1 MAQVKGLVV
10 QIGGDTSGLD
20 KAIKSASKG
29 ASALQ
34 KELNEINKALKLDP
48 SSTTLLAQKQQVL
61 SNKIKDTTNLLK
73 SLKEEQAKYIKEGGD
88 LNTAEYRK
96 LERQIAQTTQ
106 ELKQLNYE
114 NSKWKTASDN
124 LKKFGDTMT
133 KVGQKLSNFGK
144 SLTTYVT
151 LPIAG
156 LTATSLKYAKEQE
169 SALQQVDK
177 IYGNSAKV
185 VKDFAENS
193 AIAFNMSTNNAYKYS
208 QVFGNLIQSITDD
221 QNENAKL
228 TIELLKA
235 SSVIASAT
243 GRTMEDVM
251 DRIRSGLLGNTE
263 AIEDLGVNV
272 NVALLEST
280 DAFKKFAGDK
290 SWQQLDFQT
299 QQQIRLFGILEQ
311 TTKKYGDEINQNTT
325 TNVAELTSKL
335 QNLGTE
341 VGEKLLP
348 YFNKIVDKLTELVD
362 KFNELSP
369 ETQDMIIKIGLL
381 VASLGPILLILGKVF
396 TFIGSIANGLSQLS
410 SVIGQVSASASAAG
424 TSIGAIAG
432 PVAAVIAVVAG
443 LTAEFT
449 HLYQTNEEFQ
459 AKVTEAWNN
468 IVTFFQD
475 SIMPFWNQ
483 LVELVKNVLSTIWE
497 MIQEIWKQ
505 IEPYIQDAFEVVL
518 DWWNESGKEIFADIM
533 WILEKLLWAVNWIWS
548 NVVTPL
554 LKMYT
559 ENLKPAIDVFGTLVN
574 STLKF
579 VLDTVTNVWNMVKGI
594 LSGVIDFVTGVFT
607 GDWERAWNGVKNIFS
622 SIWNGLTGIIK
633 SAVNGIIDVVNS
645 LIRGINHSLS
655 QIPDAVPRNWW
666 FKFEY
671 TSNTKTS

>member
-34 KELNEINKALKLDP
+34 KELNEINRALKLDP
-48 SSTTLLAQKQQVL
+48 SSTTLLTQKQQVL

-73 SLKEEQAKYIKEGGD
+73 SLKEEQARYIKEGGD

-348 YFNKIVDKLTELVD
+348 YFNKIVDKLTDLVD

-410 SVIGQVSASASAAG
+410 SIIGQVSASATASG

-432 PVAAVIAVVAG
+432 PIGIVIGVIAG
-443 LTAEFT
+443 LTAEFV
-449 HLYQTNEEFQ
+449 HLFKTNEEFN
-459 AKVTEAWNN
+459 AKVMETWQN
-468 IVTFFQD
+468 IVNFFNEYVKPIWEQ
-475 SIMPFWNQ
+475 I
-483 LVELVKNVLSTIWE
+483 VTLVKNVFGTIWDI
-497 MIQEIWKQ
+497 IQSVWEQ
-505 IEPYIQDAFEVVL
+505 IEPYIAEAFTTIM
-518 DWWNESGKEIFADIM
+518 DWWNTTGSEMLATLM
-533 WILEKLLWAVNWIWS
+533 VILKKLLEGVNWLWV
-548 NVVTPL
+548 NVIDPII
-554 LKMYT
+554 KFYM
-559 ENLKPAIDVFGTLVN
+559 ENLKPAIEFFANFVSATI
-574 STLKF
+574 KF
-579 VLDTVTNVWNMVKGI
+579 LLQTISDWWNMVKGI
-594 LSGVIDFVTGVFT
+594 FNGIITFLTGVFT
-607 GDWERAWNGVKNIFS
+607 GDWSKAWQGIKDIFA
-622 SIWNGLTGIIK
+622 SIVNGL
-633 SAVNGIIDVVNS
+633 VNVFKTPLNYIIDLINGF
-645 LIRGINHSLS
+645 IRGINK
-655 QIPDAVPRNWW
+655 IKMPDWVPRIGRNE
-666 FKFEY
+666 F
-671 TSNTKTS
+671 

>member
-1 MAQVKGLVV
+1 MANVKGLVV
-10 QIGGDTSGLD
+10 QIGGDTSGLE

-29 ASALQ
+29 TQTLQ
-34 KELNEINKALKLDP
+34 KELNEINRMLKFDP
-48 SSTTLLAQKQQVL
+48 NSTTLLAQKQQVL
-61 SNKIKDTTNLLK
+61 GNKIKDTTNLLK
-73 SLKEEQAKYIKEGGD
+73 SLKEEQARYIKEGGD

-96 LERQIAQTTQ
+96 LERQIAQTTE
-106 ELKQLNYE
+106 ELKKLHYE

-133 KVGQKLSNFGK
+133 KVGQKLSDFGK

-177 IYGNSAKV
+177 IYGKSAKV

-348 YFNKIVDKLTELVD
+348 YFNKIVDKLTDLVD

-381 VASLGPILLILGKVF
+381 AAALGPVLLVIGKVF
-396 TFIGSIANGLSQLS
+396 TFIGTIASGLSKLS
-410 SVIGQVSASASAAG
+410 SIIGEVSASATASG
-424 TSIGAIAG
+424 TSLSALAGPIGIVIGVIAG
-432 PVAAVIAVVAG
+432 LV
-443 LTAEFT
+443 AEFV
-449 HLYQTNEEFQ
+449 HLYNSNEEFNT
-459 AKVTEAWNN
+459 KVKDTWNG
-468 IVTFFQD
+468 IVEFFQTY
-475 SIMPFWNQ
+475 IMPIFNQ
-483 LVELVKNVLSTIWE
+483 IVELVQNVFGTVWGIIQSIWE
-497 MIQEIWKQ
+497 Q
-505 IEPYIQDAFEVVL
+505 IEPYVQEAFETIM
-518 DWWNESGKEIFADIM
+518 DWWNTTGQDIVGTLAV
-533 WILEKLLWAVNWIWS
+533 ILEKLLEGLNWLWK
-548 NVVTPL
+548 NVIDPVVKL
-554 LKMYT
+554 LM
-559 ENLKPAIDVFGTLVN
+559 EVLKPVIEVVGAIISSVVKTSLDVI
-574 STLKF
+574 
-579 VLDTVTNVWNMVKGI
+579 TNTWNTIKGVFQGI
-594 LSGVIDFVTGVFT
+594 ITFIEGVFT
-607 GDWERAWNGVKNIFS
+607 GDWSKAWEGVKQVFS
-622 SIWNGLTGIIK
+622 SIVNGL
-633 SAVNGIIDVVNS
+633 VNVFKMPLNYIIDLINGF
-645 LIRGINHSLS
+645 IRGINKIQL
-655 QIPDAVPRNWW
+655 PDWLPRNRRNE
-666 FKFEY
+666 FSY
-671 TSNTKTS
+671 